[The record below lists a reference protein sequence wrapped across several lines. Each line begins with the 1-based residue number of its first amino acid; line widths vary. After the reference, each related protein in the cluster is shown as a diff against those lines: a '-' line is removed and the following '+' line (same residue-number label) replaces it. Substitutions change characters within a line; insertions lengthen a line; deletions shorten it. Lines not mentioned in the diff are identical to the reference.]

1 MAGRSSS
8 IDPSGIGRK
17 SGIEGI
23 REYMQARLS
32 RRTKRD
38 GADELGA

>member
-8 IDPSGIGRK
+8 IDPIGIGRK

-23 REYMQARLS
+23 RECMQSQIITTHEA
-32 RRTKRD
+32 
-38 GADELGA
+38 